1 MKLLNHLI
9 RQTIHPG
16 SLRIPRKYTIKILLI
31 LRADTAAPFL
41 KFLPAYSLN
50 QYHSSMELLRF
61 QLTCKLNSSLDSHIF
76 SSMDRSGDQNCLSG
90 MRTADYCIR
99 KRKLTSTQFQESTL
113 FRTRSSTQHGIL
125 QIAFPVISA
134 IRITHSVILGPD
146 IFLFLHSADHKHR
159 RRMIIQLLFLTPHP
173 LPDPG
178 IHCHRLKPVLLQK
191 LPVPGRPVNR
201 RKRHLQ
207 CNLLHSVNIRTKI
220 MIIQVLALHTLSV
233 RFIRLTLF
241 FIIKIAIPVRVKI
254 KKLSARFQ
262 YTAPLFISSLRIL
275 QIPCQI
281 PADHNIKHIILK
293 FQILCIHLIK
303 RNPFT
308 KITCIPLRSI
318 QHLLCIINS
327 SHLISCLSQNNRKKS
342 GSCSNIQNL
351 NLILRFLRELPFQH
365 LKPCPLLHPIQFL
378 MINFR
383 IPLSPGS
390 PVTLNLR

>member
-9 RQTIHPG
+9 RQTVHPG
-16 SLRIPRKYTIKILLI
+16 SIRISRKYTIQILLI
-31 LRADTAAPFL
+31 LRADTAAPLL
-41 KFLPAYSLN
+41 KFLPAHSLDQN
-50 QYHSSMELLRF
+50 HSSMDLLRF
-61 QLTCKLNSSLDSHIF
+61 QLIRKLNSSLDSHIF
-76 SSMDRSGDQNCLSG
+76 SSVDRSSDQNCLSG

-99 KRKLTSTQFQESTL
+99 KRKLTSAQSQKSTL
-113 FRTRSSTQHGIL
+113 FHTRSSTQHGIL
-125 QIAFPVISA
+125 QISFPVISA
-134 IRITHSVILGPD
+134 IRITHSIILGPD
-146 IFLFLHSADHKHR
+146 VFLFLHSADHKHR

-173 LPDPG
+173 LPDSG
-178 IHCHRLKPVLLQK
+178 IHCHRFKPVLLQK
-191 LPVPGRPVNR
+191 LPVPGRSVNR

-207 CNLLHSVNIRTKI
+207 CNLLHSVNIRTEV
-220 MIIQVLALHTLSV
+220 MIIQMLTLHTLSV
-233 RFIRLTLF
+233 FLIRQAFLL
-241 FIIKIAIPVRVKI
+241 IIKITVPVCIEI

-262 YTAPLFISSLRIL
+262 YTTPLFISSLRIL

-293 FQILCIHLIK
+293 FQILSIHLIK
-303 RNPFT
+303 RNPLT
-308 KITCIPLRSI
+308 KITGIPLRGI
-318 QHLLCIINS
+318 QHLLRIINS
-327 SHLISCLSQNNRKKS
+327 SHLISRLSQNNRKKS
-342 GSCSNIQNL
+342 RSCSDIQNL